1 MLLNDLKKAALCVAA
16 GFAVTM
22 FGGCDS
28 QKSTGAPA
36 GAGAQR
42 APQVSVTEIQPTE
55 LDMTTTL
62 RLSMKPQWQA
72 LKPSFRELR
81 PCCIRPV

>member
-42 APQVSVTEIQPTE
+42 APHVSVTEIQPTE

-62 RLSMKPQWQA
+62 RRTLRIWSLMFVHGRRYSAETA
-72 LKPSFRELR
+72 L
-81 PCCIRPV
+81 

>member
-28 QKSTGAPA
+28 QKST
-36 GAGAQR
+36 
-42 APQVSVTEIQPTE
+42 
-55 LDMTTTL
+55 D
-62 RLSMKPQWQA
+62 LSRCSASSSGFRHGNSADRVRHDDDASGPH
-72 LKPSFRELR
+72 SFVFGR
-81 PCCIRPV
+81 

>member
-1 MLLNDLKKAALCVAA
+1 MLLKDLKKAALCVAA

-42 APQVSVTEIQPTE
+42 APQVSAEY
-55 LDMTTTL
+55 
-62 RLSMKPQWQA
+62 R
-72 LKPSFRELR
+72 R
-81 PCCIRPV
+81 PEDGHQRPNTKLCGPEASSSCLTRSAEFP

>member
-1 MLLNDLKKAALCVAA
+1 MLLNALKKAALCVAA

-42 APQVSVTEIQPTE
+42 APQVLLSRKVQPTE

-62 RLSMKPQWQA
+62 QGRTASYLG
-72 LKPSFRELR
+72 R
-81 PCCIRPV
+81 